1 MLVSLKI
8 IIDKIR
14 VRGQITWISRFSLYF
29 LFDRIARRPII
40 ANMYAIG
47 LYSSKGELFSSKTPQ
62 PFLNSISEKSF
73 WSS

>member
-1 MLVSLKI
+1 MKI
-8 IIDKIR
+8 VIERIR
-14 VRGQITWISRFSLYF
+14 VRGQIMWIDRFSLYF
-29 LFDRIARRPII
+29 LFDKIAKSPII

-62 PFLNSISEKSF
+62 PFLNNMNEKSF